1 MEISSMDI
9 FIFDIDLFNF
19 IFKFKIK
26 MKLGIAYN
34 IFDDALELLEPSIRS
49 VRNHADYITIVY
61 QTISNFGNHATLDI
75 LAELERLKEL
85 KLIDNYIQYN
95 PILSQGGHYNELMKR
110 NIGLFDCKRN
120 DCSHFMSMDSD
131 ELYLD
136 KEMAYIKEEIEKND
150 YDASACQMLTYYKNG
165 EYILDPPEE
174 YYVSM
179 IYKITN
185 FAFQLNSSFP
195 VLVDPTRRIPCENIR
210 IFKRNEIQM
219 HHFSGVRKDYR
230 KKLENS
236 SAKVNFAYQINDLV
250 DYYEKWKY
258 PMQALMPG
266 APPKYYNIK
275 KVENLF
281 GI

>member
-1 MEISSMDI
+1 
-9 FIFDIDLFNF
+9 
-19 IFKFKIK
+19 

-49 VRNHADYITIVY
+49 VRKHADYITIVY
-61 QTISNFGNHATLDI
+61 QNISNFGNAATLDI
-75 LAELERLKEL
+75 LFELERLKSIG
-85 KLIDNYIQYN
+85 LIDNYIKYVPMLQ
-95 PILSQGGHYNELMKR
+95 QGGHYNELMKR

-136 KEMAYIKEEIEKND
+136 SELAYIKEEMDKND
-150 YDASACQMLTYYKNG
+150 YDASACQMLTYYKSG

-174 YYVSM
+174 YYVSL
-179 IYKITN
+179 IYKISN
-185 FAFQLNSSFP
+185 LAFQLNANFP
-195 VLVDPTRRIPCENIR
+195 VLVDPTRRIPSENVR
-210 IFKRNEIQM
+210 IFKREEIQM

-250 DYYEKWKY
+250 GYYENWQY
-258 PMQALMPG
+258 PMNALMPG
-266 APPKYYNIK
+266 APPKNYKIK
-275 KVENLF
+275 KVENKF
-281 GI
+281 NI